1 MSVKILPPDKNWFPY
16 MKSDRAAKLSQIF
29 RFILELPDGA
39 DTTKIRRINE
49 VRWDSLANV
58 TLITALESE
67 FGITLDS
74 HEIERLTS
82 YQATLFLLSEK
93 HE

>member
-1 MSVKILPPDKNWFPY
+1 MT
-16 MKSDRAAKLSQIF
+16 SDQAEKLSQIF
-29 RFILELPDGA
+29 RFILQLPDDA
-39 DTTKIRRINE
+39 DTSKIRRINE

-58 TLITALESE
+58 TLVTALESE

-82 YQATLFLLSEK
+82 YQATWLLLSEK
-93 HE
+93 HQ

>member
-1 MSVKILPPDKNWFPY
+1 MKN
-16 MKSDRAAKLSQIF
+16 DVAEKLSQIF
-29 RFILELPDGA
+29 RFILQLPDDA
-39 DTTKIRRINE
+39 DTSNVRRINE

-67 FGITLDS
+67 FGITLAS

-82 YQATLFLLSEK
+82 YRATLLLLSEK
-93 HE
+93 LQ

>member
-1 MSVKILPPDKNWFPY
+1 MKN
-16 MKSDRAAKLSQIF
+16 DVAEKLSQIF
-29 RFILELPDGA
+29 RFILQLPDDA
-39 DTTKIRRINE
+39 DTSNVRRINE

-67 FGITLDS
+67 FGITLGS

-82 YQATLFLLSEK
+82 YQAVLLLLSEK
-93 HE
+93 L

>member
-1 MSVKILPPDKNWFPY
+1 MMTDLEKN
-16 MKSDRAAKLSQIF
+16 LSQIF
-29 RFILELPDGA
+29 RFILQLPDDA
-39 DTTKIRRINE
+39 DTSKIRRVNE

-58 TLITALESE
+58 TLVTALESE

-82 YQATLFLLSEK
+82 YQAALLLLLEK
-93 HE
+93 RQ

>member
-1 MSVKILPPDKNWFPY
+1 MKN
-16 MKSDRAAKLSQIF
+16 DVADKLSQIF
-29 RFILELPDGA
+29 RFILQKPDDA
-39 DTTKIRRINE
+39 DVSNIRRLNE

-67 FGITLDS
+67 FGIAMDT

-82 YQATLFLLSEK
+82 YKATLLLLSEK
-93 HE
+93 L

>member
-1 MSVKILPPDKNWFPY
+1 
-16 MKSDRAAKLSQIF
+16 MKSDQAEKLSHIF
-29 RFILELPDGA
+29 RFILQLPDDA
-39 DTTKIRRINE
+39 DTSKIRRINE

-58 TLITALESE
+58 TLVTALESE

-82 YQATLFLLSEK
+82 YQATLLLLQEK
-93 HE
+93 YQ

>member
-1 MSVKILPPDKNWFPY
+1 MKN
-16 MKSDRAAKLSQIF
+16 DVAEKLSQIF
-29 RFILELPDGA
+29 RFILQLPDDA
-39 DTTKIRRINE
+39 DTSNVRRINE

-67 FGITLDS
+67 FGITLAS

-82 YQATLFLLSEK
+82 YQATLLLLSEK
-93 HE
+93 LQ